1 MALRLFF
8 LVVLL
13 FGFLVQLNSG
23 IGQSQEHSVQNTQQ
37 PIKVTE
43 TKSSEQFVYDF
54 NASNAYRRNPVNYT
68 FNTPIG
74 ENWILTIQNN
84 MSYAQR
90 DDAKTIIRLHEARPS
105 EKFVEIAMFGGT
117 SDKFWTAVNTEESG
131 YIRVYERNSSGW
143 SRDEPIVIGH
153 GNNQGLSVNNGQR
166 IVTDRLSVN
175 GFNPSYVTI
184 YGKDSS
190 NSPVNT
196 YAGTISFDL
205 IFGDPSGSPVYYL
218 PFGMLVGVGG
228 IVVFLVVFKKRSNP
242 SQFSKKNK

>member
-1 MALRLFF
+1 MKMGLQLLF

-13 FGFLVQLNSG
+13 LGFLAQLNPG
-23 IGQSQEHSVQNTQQ
+23 IGQSQEESMQNTQQ

-43 TKSSEQFVYDF
+43 TKSSNQFVYDF
-54 NASNAYRRNPVNYT
+54 NVSNAYRRTPVNYT
-68 FNTPIG
+68 FNSPIG

-90 DDAKTIIRLHEARPS
+90 DDAKTIIRVHEASPS

-117 SDKFWTAVNTEESG
+117 SDKFWTAVNSEESG

-143 SRDEPIVIGH
+143 SKDEPIVIGH

-175 GFNPSYVTI
+175 GFNPSYITI

-205 IFGDPSGSPVYYL
+205 IYGDPSESPVYYL

-228 IVVFLVVFKKRSNP
+228 LVAILVVFKKRS
-242 SQFSKKNK
+242 STS